1 MLDVIKISRYHDWEH
16 FSSIRNIKGP
26 HNGIPNVVERS
37 GDSGP
42 PSPPPQRAKQKP
54 ASKQASR
61 VTTPTQRKDRK
72 SALKPVKI
80 AAISPTPPPPAPTE
94 IPLPISRSPS
104 PGGSSEPSSSLPTP
118 PPYPMMPSISSL
130 LEPRPY
136 RSPKRTFD
144 ESSASS
150 HSETSETAPKKARS
164 LNPSPS
170 RLSQDNA
177 PPESQEPEEDSDVD
191 VDVSMAEPD
200 ADTPGLSPS
209 GFSSESSLSPLSSPS
224 PSPPPPE
231 KPLTRRQRKV
241 LGLPKS
247 RPHVAGGR
255 GASAGKI
262 VIPGGKFKGKKGGQK
277 TIKEEP
283 DDEADAEWAK
293 NGTGRVDVRGFRELR
308 I

>member
-1 MLDVIKISRYHDWEH
+1 
-16 FSSIRNIKGP
+16 
-26 HNGIPNVVERS
+26 
-37 GDSGP
+37 
-42 PSPPPQRAKQKP
+42 
-54 ASKQASR
+54 
-61 VTTPTQRKDRK
+61 
-72 SALKPVKI
+72 
-80 AAISPTPPPPAPTE
+80 
-94 IPLPISRSPS
+94 
-104 PGGSSEPSSSLPTP
+104 
-118 PPYPMMPSISSL
+118 MPSISSL

-150 HSETSETAPKKARS
+150 HSETSETASKRARS
-164 LNPSPS
+164 LNQSPS
-170 RLSQDNA
+170 CLSQDIA
-177 PPESQEPEEDSDVD
+177 PPEAEEPEEDSDID
-191 VDVSMAEPD
+191 VDVSMVEPD

-231 KPLTRRQRKV
+231 KPLTRRQRKA
-241 LGLPKS
+241 LGLPKQ
-247 RPHVAGGR
+247 RAHVVGGK

-262 VIPGGKFKGKKGGQK
+262 VIPGGKFKGKKSGQRV
-277 TIKEEP
+277 IDEEL